1 MRKLKRSASW
11 KITAFSILHF
21 TFFIL
26 SGCRREDYRV
36 MTVEIP
42 ALKAA
47 DQAVI
52 VKELAKYDGI
62 DKSSYQWDMV
72 SKTLTLRY
80 DSMKIAQANIRYAID
95 EKGIRVKFPEKV
107 GEHAGH

>member
-1 MRKLKRSASW
+1 MRA
-11 KITAFSILHF
+11 TILALVLMAL
-21 TFFIL
+21 T
-26 SGCRREDYRV
+26 GCRREDYRV

-42 ALKAA
+42 ALKEA

-52 VKELAKYDGI
+52 VKELAKYDGV
-62 DKSSYQWDMV
+62 DKSSYQWDMTA
-72 SKTLTLRY
+72 KTLTVRY